1 MGEKPPVIAFAGM
14 SPGRQLLAAFICV
27 LLVFI
32 VVYPLFLLIGRL
44 AGVDL
49 NALSD
54 AAAGLAA
61 SPGSLKYLQL
71 AQHISLFILPA
82 LVWSYISGGGI
93 TGFSG
98 LNILPRVEHI
108 TLVVFISLLLF
119 PVNSY
124 TTFLNSEMELPEWLS
139 GMETWMSSKEQQ
151 GESLTGLMI
160 VSDTI
165 PVLLINILVLAIVP
179 ALGEELFF
187 RGMIQ
192 RQLKLIIGLPHLTV
206 FITAVVFSAL
216 HFQFYGFLPRF
227 ILGMVYGY
235 LFLWSGSVWLPIIA
249 HFINNSVPV
258 ILTFFYGW
266 EKVSDGS
273 LDQIAERPIFPA
285 LSFIAVIMLMMYAS
299 KALKPQATSHP
310 A

>member
-1 MGEKPPVIAFAGM
+1 MGEKPPVIAFTGM
-14 SPGRQLLAAFICV
+14 SPGRQLLAALICV
-27 LLVFI
+27 LLVFV

-44 AGVDL
+44 TGVDV

-54 AAAGLAA
+54 AAAGLVA
-61 SPGSLKYLQL
+61 SPGSIKYLQL
-71 AQHISLFILPA
+71 AQHISLFILPV
-82 LVWSYISGGGI
+82 LTWSYLSGGGI

-124 TTFLNSEMELPEWLS
+124 TTLMNAEMELPEWLR
-139 GMETWMSSKEQQ
+139 GMETWMLSKEQQ
-151 GESLTGLMI
+151 GESLTALMI
-160 VSDTI
+160 VSDTL
-165 PVLLINILVLAIVP
+165 PVLIFNLLVLAIVP

-187 RGMIQ
+187 RGVIQ
-192 RQLKLIIGLPHLTV
+192 RQLRLILGWPHLTV

-216 HFQFYGFLPRF
+216 HFQFYTFLPRF
-227 ILGMVYGY
+227 ILGLVYGY

-249 HFINNSVPV
+249 HFVNNALPV
-258 ILTFFYGW
+258 ILTYYYGW
-266 EKVSDGS
+266 EKVSNGS
-273 LDQIAERPIFPA
+273 LEQVAERPIFPA
-285 LSFIAVIMLMMYAS
+285 VSLIAIIMLMIYAS
-299 KALKPQATSHP
+299 KALKRQVTSHP